1 MLTRRPAVG
10 ELLRQL
16 RSVGELQRRLLPR
29 TVPRPDGWR
38 VAVHYAVGRWPGG
51 DYYDFVA
58 LPDGRLLLL
67 LADAGDR
74 GPAAAALVAMV
85 KATVHACPLSSG
97 ADRLPFCPV
106 RDPVLQ
112 PPHILF
118 GHLNRVLWEHSLE
131 EQFLAAFAAVLE
143 PIDGTCHYANAG
155 RPAPL
160 WRRAATG
167 AVEALRDAVG
177 LPLGA
182 DRRSSYHQRRIEIGR
197 GDVLLFFSDGLVAA
211 QGQGGRVFG
220 CEPLDEVLREAGGD
234 GAEAVKGA
242 VLDRFDEF
250 LGGNKPFDDVTL
262 LVVEREA

>member
-1 MLTRRPAVG
+1 VG

-16 RSVGELQRRLLPR
+16 RSVGELQRCLLPR
-29 TVPRPDGWR
+29 AVPRPDGWR
-38 VAVHYAVGRWPGG
+38 LAVHYAVGRWPGG

-58 LPDGRLLLL
+58 LPDGRVLLL

-74 GPAAAALVAMV
+74 GAAAAALVAMV

-106 RDPVLQ
+106 REPVLQ

-118 GHLNRVLWEHSLE
+118 GHLNRVLWENSLE
-131 EQFLAAFAAVLE
+131 EQFLVAFGAVLE
-143 PIDGTCHYANAG
+143 PIDGTFHYVNAG

-160 WRRAATG
+160 WRRAASG
-167 AVEALRDAVG
+167 VVEAMRDAAG

-182 DRRSSYHQRRIEIGR
+182 DRRASYHQRRVEIDR
-197 GDVLLFFSDGLVAA
+197 GDVLVFYSDGLVAA
-211 QGQGGRVFG
+211 QDRRGQAFG
-220 CEPLDEVLREAGGD
+220 CERLDDALREAGGD
-234 GAEAVKGA
+234 GAEAVKDA
-242 VLDRFDEF
+242 VLARFDEF
-250 LGGNKPFDDVTL
+250 LDGKKPFDDVTL